1 MKRITKILIYFALAV
16 TLVLCLASCED
27 LLSNG
32 AGSHQ
37 HEYGAWGEDSA
48 TCEAEGTQTRIC
60 KICNAK
66 STRKTQPL
74 GHDYVVYN
82 DKAPSCTENGYNNY
96 KKCSRCSK
104 EEGSI
109 VDMLGHTFDKWTG
122 NTATCLE
129 GGKEFSKCSVCG
141 HDEER
146 PTEPLGHSVDFSNKC
161 TNCGKKNIIVLIED
175 GKANFNVIFT
185 AASKGQGKSAAD
197 SFVKKLKGLG
207 VEVNNAVSDSVT
219 PIKEYEI
226 IIGAGANGRGDAC
239 KIDETYLGNEG
250 YIIKIVGKKIIIAG
264 GTPELTYST
273 FNKFLTNGLG
283 ITSSTKSIDYLEVDS
298 TICEEKTTDYVIDN
312 IKLGGYRLSDYD
324 LVLDISGVYI
334 GYQLTD
340 IRNFHDAIYEL
351 SGEWMNQITPNQV
364 TENGKYFI
372 IRYVEDAGPDGF
384 RAGFQGDDFVV
395 ECAYQ
400 NVFNDTFR
408 EFANTT
414 FLYKSGDLIIPSDFT
429 YSKNVSVVYYEDFK
443 AKGDGTTCDWEAIY
457 NTHIFANAGGQKV
470 MSKLGSKATYYISAE
485 GFIKTIPV
493 KTDTDFCGATFRIN
507 DRGDSAYKYR
517 KLGLFT
523 LERDSKDVSFYD
535 NDRTVL
541 EDYIDANGNPAQRYV
556 SDKIIDDE
564 RFQGIS
570 FKVGETDFS
579 WLAEVLPGEKNLV
592 YIENKMHKDFVRH
605 GSNQTSGATRRD
617 IFIVNKDGTVE
628 SDSTAVFDFDNI
640 SAIRIFR
647 ADEKP
652 ITVENG
658 NFINICCRVVQRTV
672 NAGKENEYKTYAN
685 AFHEYQR
692 GFIISRTNATINN
705 VTHAMEG
712 EPDLGWYPP
721 ESEYD
726 PATDTINTAT
736 YGSRYESYPYY
747 GFVWVSYSYNFT
759 LNNSQLTGHSTY
771 YEDKPATASTGWQL
785 PPPVPMGS
793 YDFVIEVSSN
803 IYFNGVTQVNK
814 PSQQSSADK
823 GDYSYLT
830 DTRYWGIMSSNTVK
844 NLNFD
849 GCAISRFDAHRG
861 FWNATLKDTYIGH
874 SFHVIGGGLLTVDN
888 VTKGS
893 KASFIALRGDYGAT
907 FDGDMIIT
915 NSSHEARG
923 TYNSWQANQQS
934 PKAIGSLSSVYLVE
948 SGFNTSNSGYS
959 ASDPSG
965 AYWLWDFGFTCYMPR
980 TVTIDNFTS
989 KAKTGTYVFNNLPD
1003 KVFTK
1008 TYVEGQPVT
1017 KDTVR
1022 YPYKITDK
1030 IIQKNMSKV
1039 IPTTTN
1045 VNTYKKLAAIPVEKI
1060 NIGN

>member
-1 MKRITKILIYFALAV
+1 MKKITKILIYLALVVAFTV
-16 TLVLCLASCED
+16 CLASCD
-27 LLSNG
+27 P
-32 AGSHQ
+32 HV
-37 HEYGAWGEDSA
+37 HEYGDWGEDTA
-48 TCEAEGTQTRIC
+48 TCDEAGTQTRIC
-60 KICNAK
+60 NTCNEK
-66 STRKTQPL
+66 QTRKTQAL
-74 GHDYVVYN
+74 GHDYVEYQDREV
-82 DKAPSCTENGYNNY
+82 SCTENGYSGY
-96 KKCSRCSK
+96 SKCSRCPDYK
-104 EEGSI
+104 GTLI
-109 VDMLGHTFDKWTG
+109 AAGGHTFETWSG

-129 GGKEFSKCSVCG
+129 GGKEYSECTECG
-141 HDEER
+141 HEEER
-146 PTEPLGHSVDFSNKC
+146 PTEALGHSIDYSGEC
-161 TNCGKKNIIVLIED
+161 ANCHKKNIIVLVED
-175 GKANFNVIFT
+175 GKANFNVVFT
-185 AASKGQGKSAAD
+185 SLSKGQGKAAAD
-197 SFVKKLKGLG
+197 AFVKKLSALG
-207 VEVNNAVSDSVT
+207 VEVNSAVKDNVT
-219 PIKEYEI
+219 PVQEYEI
-226 IIGAGANGRGDAC
+226 IIGAGATNRGVAC
-239 KIDETYLGNEG
+239 NVSETYLGNEG
-250 YIIKIVGKKIIIAG
+250 ATVKIVGKKIIIAG
-264 GTPELTYST
+264 GTPELTYSAFNT
-273 FNKFLTNGLG
+273 FVTEGLK
-283 ITSSTKSIDYLEVDS
+283 ITSATKSIDYLEVDS
-298 TICEEKTTDYVIDN
+298 SICYENLTNYVIDTLK
-312 IKLGGYRLSDYD
+312 IGGSYLSDFEF
-324 LVLDISGVYI
+324 VLDVSGVYG

-351 SGEWMNQITPNQV
+351 SGEWMNHVNPSQMV
-364 TENGKYFI
+364 SGGKYFI
-372 IRYVEDAGPDGF
+372 VRYVEDAGSDGF
-384 RAGFQGDDFVV
+384 RAFYDGNNFIV

-400 NVFNDTFR
+400 NKFNEAFK
-408 EFANTT
+408 EFANST
-414 FLYKSGDLIIPSDFT
+414 FLYKSGDVLLPADFSYT
-429 YSKNVSVVYYEDFK
+429 KNVSVFYYEDFG

-457 NTHIFANAGGQKV
+457 NTHIEANAGGQKV
-470 MSKLGSKATYYISAE
+470 MSKKGSSAVYYISAE
-485 GFIKTIPV
+485 NFIKTIPI

-658 NFINICCRVVQRTV
+658 NFINICCRAVGRTI
-672 NAGKENEYKTYAN
+672 NAGKPDEYVTYAN

-726 PATDTINTAT
+726 PTTDTINTAT

-759 LNNSQLTGHSTY
+759 LNDSQLTGHSTY
-771 YEDKPATASTGWQL
+771 YEDKPATASTGWKV
-785 PPPVPMGS
+785 PDPVPMGS
-793 YDFVIEVSSN
+793 YDFVIEISSN

-844 NLNFD
+844 NLNFN

-874 SFHVIGGGLLTVDN
+874 SFHVIGGGLLQVDN
-888 VTKGS
+888 VTKGA

-907 FDGDMIIT
+907 FDGDMIIK
-915 NSSHEARG
+915 NSTHEARG
-923 TYNSWQANQQS
+923 TYNSWQATQQT
-934 PKAIGSLSSVYLVE
+934 PKAIGSLGTVYLVE
-948 SGFNTSNSGYS
+948 SGFNTSNSGYN
-959 ASDPSG
+959 ADDPSG

-1003 KVFTK
+1003 TIFTK
-1008 TYVEGQPVT
+1008 TYVEGQTPT
-1017 KDTVR
+1017 STTVR
-1022 YPYKITDK
+1022 YPYQITEK

-1045 VNTYKKLAAIPVEKI
+1045 VNTYKKLASIPVQKE
-1060 NIGN
+1060 NIKN